1 MLAAK
6 SLQTYSLG
14 IQISWIVA
22 FKSFL
27 IITKRVFIDC
37 VVVNTAITRQIQFEL
52 FSFQEVRFR
61 EASSLYYIF
70 LQKALLNQVS
80 LEVTKAGVPDNKQRL
95 VVNCLTQVQNIK
107 AENGFCFTN
116 SVHVWEAPMIMI
128 AYSNE
133 L

>member
-37 VVVNTAITRQIQFEL
+37 VVVNTAITRQIQFEF
-52 FSFQEVRFR
+52 FSF
-61 EASSLYYIF
+61 
-70 LQKALLNQVS
+70 
-80 LEVTKAGVPDNKQRL
+80 
-95 VVNCLTQVQNIK
+95 
-107 AENGFCFTN
+107 
-116 SVHVWEAPMIMI
+116 
-128 AYSNE
+128 
-133 L
+133 